1 LRGATEGWCSYSD
14 TCFPLTNRR
23 ASPNGAQFGCKL
35 LCGNDLRGDCS
46 GLARAI
52 LLSNMDIAR
61 PSVAG
66 QRRRRQII
74 YAAVGIVLVALVTM
88 GLSRLKPAAPTV
100 ERSTVWVDTVKRGSV
115 LRQVRGLGTLVPM
128 EGSIQFLPAVTEG
141 RVDKIL
147 ELPGAQVKADTILLE
162 MSNPQLTQEALDAE
176 WKLKA
181 AEADYKNLEVALASQ
196 VLAQKS
202 LSAQAQSE
210 YSQAKMQADIDS
222 ELAKLGVISQLSMK
236 VSNQK
241 ADQLSTQNDIE
252 KQRLVNSSEV
262 LKAQLQA
269 KQAEVEEFR
278 ALSELKRSQLDRLR
292 VRAGIEGVLQEQTL
306 KIGQFVTPGT
316 TLAKVVQPQRLK
328 AELKIA
334 ETQAKDI
341 QIGQPASVDTHNG
354 VIPGHVV
361 RIDPSVV
368 NGTVTVD
375 VTLDAKLPQ
384 GARPD
389 LSVDGTIDLEKMDN
403 VLYVGRPA
411 FGQEQSTVGM
421 FRLEPD
427 GNNALR
433 AQVKLGRSSVNTVE
447 ILQGLKEGDQVI
459 LSDMSRWDSYD
470 RVRLE

>member
-1 LRGATEGWCSYSD
+1 
-14 TCFPLTNRR
+14 
-23 ASPNGAQFGCKL
+23 
-35 LCGNDLRGDCS
+35 
-46 GLARAI
+46 
-52 LLSNMDIAR
+52 MDIAR
-61 PSVAG
+61 PSVLA
-66 QRRRRQII
+66 QRRRRRIL
-74 YAAVGIVLVALVTM
+74 YAVVGIVLVGLVTM
-88 GLSRLKPAAPTV
+88 GVYRLKPAAPTV

-162 MSNPQLTQEALDAE
+162 MSNPQLTQEALDSE

-222 ELAKLGVISQLSMK
+222 ELAKLGVISQLSMN
-236 VSNQK
+236 VSHQK
-241 ADQLSTQNDIE
+241 AEQLSTQNDIE

-278 ALSELKRSQLDRLR
+278 ASAELKKSQVDRLR

-306 KIGQFVTPGT
+306 KIGQFVAPGT

-375 VTLDAKLPQ
+375 VNLDAKLPQ

-421 FRLEPD
+421 FKLEAD
-427 GNNALR
+427 GSNAVR

-447 ILQGLKEGDQVI
+447 ILRGLKEGDQVI

>member
-1 LRGATEGWCSYSD
+1 
-14 TCFPLTNRR
+14 
-23 ASPNGAQFGCKL
+23 
-35 LCGNDLRGDCS
+35 
-46 GLARAI
+46 
-52 LLSNMDIAR
+52 MDIAR
-61 PSVAG
+61 PSAAG
-66 QRRRRQII
+66 QRRRRQILYVAI
-74 YAAVGIVLVALVTM
+74 GIVLLALVTM

-128 EGSIQFLPAVTEG
+128 DGSIQFLPAVTEA

-162 MSNPQLTQEALDAE
+162 MSNPQLTQEALDSG

-181 AEADYKNLEVALASQ
+181 SEADYKNLEVQLASQ

-236 VSNQK
+236 VSTQK
-241 ADQLSTQNDIE
+241 AAQLSTQSDIE

-278 ALSELKRSQLDRLR
+278 ALAQLKQSQLDRLR
-292 VRAGIEGVLQEQTL
+292 VRAGIDGVLQEQTL

-421 FRLEPD
+421 FRLETD
-427 GNNALR
+427 GNNAVR

>member
-1 LRGATEGWCSYSD
+1 
-14 TCFPLTNRR
+14 
-23 ASPNGAQFGCKL
+23 
-35 LCGNDLRGDCS
+35 
-46 GLARAI
+46 
-52 LLSNMDIAR
+52 MDIAR
-61 PSVAG
+61 PDAAR
-66 QRRRRQII
+66 QKRRRRII
-74 YAAVGIVLVALVTM
+74 YAAIGVVLLALVTM

-100 ERSTVWVDTVKRGSV
+100 ERSTVWVDTVKRGSI
-115 LRQVRGLGTLVPM
+115 LRQVRGLGTLVPI
-128 EGSIQFLPAVTEG
+128 EGSIQFLPAITEG
-141 RVDKIL
+141 RVEKIL
-147 ELPGAQVKADTILLE
+147 ELPGAQVKPDTILLE
-162 MSNPQLTQEALDAE
+162 MSNPQLSQEALDAE

-181 AEADYKNLEVALASQ
+181 AEADYKNLQVTLASQ

-210 YSQAKMQADIDS
+210 YSQAKMQSDIDT
-222 ELAKLGVISQLSMK
+222 ELAKLGVISQLSQK
-236 VSNQK
+236 VSSQK
-241 ADQLSTQNDIE
+241 AEELSTRNDIE
-252 KQRLVNSSEV
+252 KQRLTNSNEV
-262 LKAQLQA
+262 LVAQLQA

-278 ALSELKRSQLDRLR
+278 ALAKLKESQVDRLR

-316 TLAKVVQPQRLK
+316 VLAKVVQPQRLK

-341 QIGQPASVDTHNG
+341 QLGQPASVDTHNG
-354 VIPGHVV
+354 VIHGHVV

-368 NGTVTVD
+368 NGTVSVD
-375 VTLDAKLPQ
+375 VALDGALPQ

-421 FRLEPD
+421 FKLEPD
-427 GNNALR
+427 GNNAVR

-459 LSDMSRWDSYD
+459 LSDMSRWDNFD
-470 RVRLE
+470 RIRLD

>member
-1 LRGATEGWCSYSD
+1 
-14 TCFPLTNRR
+14 
-23 ASPNGAQFGCKL
+23 
-35 LCGNDLRGDCS
+35 
-46 GLARAI
+46 
-52 LLSNMDIAR
+52 MDIAR
-61 PSVAG
+61 PNIAR
-66 QRRRRQII
+66 QKRRRQII
-74 YAAVGIVLVALVTM
+74 YIAVGIVLLALVTM

-141 RVDKIL
+141 RVEKIL

-162 MSNPQLTQEALDAE
+162 LSNPQLTQEALDAE

-181 AEADYKNLEVALASQ
+181 SEADYKNLQVQLASQ

-210 YSQAKMQADIDS
+210 YSQAKMQSDIDT
-222 ELAKLGVISQLSMK
+222 ELAKLGVISQLSEK

-241 ADQLSTQNDIE
+241 TAELATRNDIE
-252 KQRLVNSSEV
+252 KQRLTNSSEV
-262 LKAQLQA
+262 LIAQLQA

-278 ALSELKRSQLDRLR
+278 ALSELKKSQLDRLR
-292 VRAGIEGVLQEQTL
+292 VRAGIDGVLQEQTL

-341 QIGQPASVDTHNG
+341 QLGQPASVDTHNG

-375 VTLDAKLPQ
+375 VALDAALPQ

-389 LSVDGTIDLEKMDN
+389 LSVDGTIDLEKMQN

-427 GNNALR
+427 GNNAVR

-459 LSDMSRWDSYD
+459 LSDMSRWDNTD

>member
-1 LRGATEGWCSYSD
+1 
-14 TCFPLTNRR
+14 
-23 ASPNGAQFGCKL
+23 
-35 LCGNDLRGDCS
+35 
-46 GLARAI
+46 
-52 LLSNMDIAR
+52 MDIAR

-74 YAAVGIVLVALVTM
+74 YAAVGIVLVASVTM

-128 EGSIQFLPAVTEG
+128 DGSIQFLPAVTEG

-162 MSNPQLTQEALDAE
+162 LSNPQLTQEALDAE

-241 ADQLSTQNDIE
+241 AEQLSTQNDIE

-278 ALSELKRSQLDRLR
+278 ALSQLKHSQLDRLR
-292 VRAGIEGVLQEQTL
+292 VRAGIDGVLQEQTL

-341 QIGQPASVDTHNG
+341 QIGQRASVDTHNG
-354 VIPGHVV
+354 VIVGHVV

-389 LSVDGTIDLEKMDN
+389 LSVDGTIDLEKMEN

-421 FRLEPD
+421 FKLETE
-427 GNNALR
+427 GNNAVR

>member
-1 LRGATEGWCSYSD
+1 
-14 TCFPLTNRR
+14 
-23 ASPNGAQFGCKL
+23 
-35 LCGNDLRGDCS
+35 
-46 GLARAI
+46 
-52 LLSNMDIAR
+52 MDIAR
-61 PSVAG
+61 PSFAREK
-66 QRRRRQII
+66 RRRRII
-74 YAAVGIVLVALVTM
+74 YIAAGIVLLTLATM
-88 GLSRLKPAAPTV
+88 GLSRLNPAAPTV
-100 ERSTVWVDTVKRGSV
+100 ERSTVWIDTVKRGSV
-115 LRQVRGLGTLVPM
+115 LRQVRGLGTLVPV

-141 RVDKIL
+141 RVDRIL
-147 ELPGAQVKADTILLE
+147 ALPGAQVKPDTILLE
-162 MSNPQLTQEALDAE
+162 LSNPQLTQEALDAQ

-181 AEADYKNLEVALASQ
+181 AEADYKNLQVALASQ

-202 LSAQAQSE
+202 LAAQAQSE
-210 YSQAKMQADIDS
+210 YSQAKMQADIDT
-222 ELAKLGVISQLSMK
+222 ELAKLGVISQLSEK

-241 ADQLSTQNDIE
+241 AEELATRNEIE
-252 KQRLVNSSEV
+252 KQRLVNSSQV
-262 LKAQLQA
+262 LEAQLQA

-278 ALSELKRSQLDRLR
+278 ALANLKQDQLDHLR
-292 VRAGIEGVLQEQTL
+292 VRAGINGVLQEQTL
-306 KIGQFVTPGT
+306 KIGQYVTPGT
-316 TLAKVVQPQRLK
+316 TLAKVVQPERLK

-341 QIGQPASVDTHNG
+341 QLGQPASVDTHNG

-375 VTLDAKLPQ
+375 VALDGALPQ

-389 LSVDGTIDLEKMDN
+389 LSVDGTIDLEKMTN

-421 FRLEPD
+421 FKLEPD
-427 GNNALR
+427 GTTAVR

-459 LSDMSRWDSYD
+459 LSDMSRWDNFD
-470 RVRLE
+470 RIRLE

>member
-1 LRGATEGWCSYSD
+1 
-14 TCFPLTNRR
+14 
-23 ASPNGAQFGCKL
+23 
-35 LCGNDLRGDCS
+35 
-46 GLARAI
+46 
-52 LLSNMDIAR
+52 MDIAR
-61 PSVAG
+61 PNIAR
-66 QRRRRQII
+66 QKRRRQII
-74 YAAVGIVLVALVTM
+74 YIAVGIVALALVTM

-141 RVDKIL
+141 RVEKIL

-162 MSNPQLTQEALDAE
+162 MSNPQLTQEALDSE

-181 AEADYKNLEVALASQ
+181 SEADYKNLQVALASQ

-210 YSQAKMQADIDS
+210 YSQAKMQSDIDN
-222 ELAKLGVISQLSMK
+222 ELAKLGVISQLSQK

-241 ADQLSTQNDIE
+241 TDELSTRNDIE
-252 KQRLVNSSEV
+252 KQRLTNSSEV
-262 LKAQLQA
+262 LIAQLQA

-278 ALSELKRSQLDRLR
+278 ALAELKKSQLDRLR
-292 VRAGIEGVLQEQTL
+292 VRAGIDGVLQEQTL

-341 QIGQPASVDTHNG
+341 QLGQPASVDTHNG

-375 VTLDAKLPQ
+375 VALDSALPQ

-389 LSVDGTIDLEKMDN
+389 LSVDGTIDLEKMQN

-421 FRLEPD
+421 FKLEPD
-427 GNNALR
+427 GSNAVR

-459 LSDMSRWDSYD
+459 LSDMSRWDNFD
-470 RVRLE
+470 RIRLE

>member
-1 LRGATEGWCSYSD
+1 VA
-14 TCFPLTNRR
+14 
-23 ASPNGAQFGCKL
+23 L
-35 LCGNDLRGDCS
+35 L
-46 GLARAI
+46 
-52 LLSNMDIAR
+52 
-61 PSVAG
+61 
-66 QRRRRQII
+66 
-74 YAAVGIVLVALVTM
+74 ALVTM

-100 ERSTVWVDTVKRGSV
+100 ERSTVWVDTVKRGSI

-128 EGSIQFLPAVTEG
+128 EGSIQFLPAITEG
-141 RVDKIL
+141 RVEKIL
-147 ELPGAQVKADTILLE
+147 ELPGAKVKPDTILLE
-162 MSNPQLTQEALDAE
+162 MSNPQLSQEALDAS

-181 AEADYKNLEVALASQ
+181 AEADYENLKVALASQ

-210 YSQAKMQADIDS
+210 YSQAKMQADIDTQ
-222 ELAKLGVISQLSMK
+222 LAKLGVISQLSQK
-236 VSNQK
+236 VSSQK
-241 ADQLSTQNDIE
+241 ADELSTRNDIE
-252 KQRLVNSSEV
+252 KQRLTNSNEV
-262 LKAQLQA
+262 LIAQLQA

-278 ALSELKRSQLDRLR
+278 ALAKLKQDQVDRLR

-316 TLAKVVQPQRLK
+316 VLAKVVQPQRLK

-341 QIGQPASVDTHNG
+341 QLEQPASVDTHNG
-354 VIPGHVV
+354 VIAGHVV

-375 VTLDAKLPQ
+375 VALDGALPQ

-421 FRLEPD
+421 FKLEAD

-433 AQVKLGRSSVNTVE
+433 TQVRLGRSSVNTVE

-459 LSDMSRWDSYD
+459 LSDMSRWDNFD
-470 RVRLE
+470 RIRLE